1 MSEEYAAT
9 VQAPPR
15 LRTRMRLGVRK
26 PANWM
31 ELVRFAIVGAS
42 GYVVNL
48 TVFTLLLHAG
58 GAHYRVAATG
68 AFLVAVTNNFWWN
81 RHWTFRARH
90 GHAGHQSAR
99 FLAVSVAAF
108 GFNLLV
114 LELLVAGLDAPEVPA
129 QAVAIAAATP
139 LSFLGNKLWSFAR

>member
-1 MSEEYAAT
+1 MTKEYAAT
-9 VQAPPR
+9 VEAPPR
-15 LRTRMRLGVRK
+15 FRTRMNAGVRK

-48 TVFTLLLHAG
+48 IVFTFLVHG
-58 GAHYRVAATG
+58 MDAHYRLAALG
-68 AFLVAVTNNFWWN
+68 AFVVAVANNFWWN
-81 RHWTFRARH
+81 RHWTFKAHH
-90 GHAGHQSAR
+90 GHAGHQSAK
-99 FLAVSVAAF
+99 FLTVSVVAF

-114 LELLVAGLDAPEVPA
+114 LEALIGGLEAPEVPA
-129 QAVAIAAATP
+129 QALAIAAATP

>member
-9 VQAPPR
+9 VEAPPR
-15 LRTRMRLGVRK
+15 FRARVRRGVRT
-26 PANWM
+26 PHNWM

-48 TVFTLLLHAG
+48 AVFTLFVHG
-58 GAHYRVAATG
+58 VGTHYRVAAFA

-81 RHWTFRARH
+81 RHWTFKAH
-90 GHAGHQSAR
+90 QGHAGHQSAK

-108 GFNLLV
+108 IFNLIV

-139 LSFLGNKLWSFAR
+139 LSFVGNKLWSFAR